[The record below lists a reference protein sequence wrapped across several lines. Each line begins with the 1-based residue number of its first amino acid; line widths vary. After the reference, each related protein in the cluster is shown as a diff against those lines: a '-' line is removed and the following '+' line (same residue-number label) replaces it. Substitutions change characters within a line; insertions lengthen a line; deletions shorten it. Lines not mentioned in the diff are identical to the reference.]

1 MILVLIIFCCST
13 IISIFYAVYRFFSQ
27 KSSPTPVTVRYSPNE
42 EGQQG
47 QLSFG
52 SSERQEE
59 QPPTYV
65 EDFLARNPHL
75 LLLPIHSIQF
85 TGLNEEETAE
95 DDLQSLQSY
104 ECPSCIGEEENVM
117 EDQDF
122 YYEVSEP
129 PSYEEADYE
138 LGLPSF
144 ESLVDVPLQF

>member
-1 MILVLIIFCCST
+1 MILVVIIFCWST

-27 KSSPTPVTVRYSPNE
+27 KSSPTPVTVRYSTHE

-52 SSERQEE
+52 SSEVHEE
-59 QPPTYV
+59 QPPTYE

-85 TGLNEEETAE
+85 TGLNEEEPAE
-95 DDLQSLQSY
+95 DDLQSY
-104 ECPSCIGEEENVM
+104 ECQSCIGEEESEM
-117 EDQDF
+117 EDQHF
-122 YYEVSEP
+122 NYEVSEP

-144 ESLVDVPLQF
+144 ESMVDVPLQF